1 MDQQAISIPA
11 QDSKR
16 TPRTER
22 RAWVRLP
29 CDLDIRCRSIADM
42 AKDKRE
48 SGWLGRVRNIS
59 QGGIALV
66 LRRRLEPGTEL
77 IIEVATK
84 AGQLR
89 RLRAGVVHAT
99 LERNGQWIVG
109 CSFAS
114 ALGQEE
120 LEAFLKE

>member
-1 MDQQAISIPA
+1 MAEQTVSTAG
-11 QDSKR
+11 QDPK
-16 TPRTER
+16 PYPKTER

-29 CDLDIRCRSIADM
+29 CDLDARCRSM
-42 AKDKRE
+42 AELTKDKRE

-89 RLRAGVVHAT
+89 RLRAAVVHAT

-109 CSFAS
+109 CAFANTLS
-114 ALGQEE
+114 QEE
-120 LEAFLKE
+120 LDAFLRE